1 MNLKLRNK
9 LILSYVLLAIII
21 IGIISLLINFS
32 VRKNFENYIIDEHE
46 QRVSD
51 IRNNIRHSYV
61 QNNGFDINDIEHIGI
76 KAIEKGLIITV
87 NNADL
92 SPLWSAMEHNAGL
105 CEAMIANVKKNM
117 FNHYS
122 RWEGNYTE
130 DTFDIIV
137 DNAIVGTIN
146 VGYLGPFYFNEEE
159 LYFLTSINRVLFYVG
174 FFSMFLAILIGIII
188 ANGVTKPIETVIH
201 HLNNMHDTTISE
213 APNNFIKTLEL
224 KALYDSAQTLQKRIG
239 EQEKLRKQLT
249 QDMAHELKTPLT
261 SIQGQMEAMIDGIFP
276 MNTERIGSC
285 FEEIIRIKTLISEI
299 ESLSLLENSYTELN
313 LDDFDFFKLISI
325 VAQNFETELIEH
337 QMTMNITLGDQYN
350 PKSYEHFY
358 GDADKIK
365 QVFIN
370 LLSNSIKYAG
380 DGTQISIIL
389 NNYNHG
395 DYLIQFKDNGR
406 GIQEKDAP
414 FIFERFYRADPSRS
428 GNNGIGIGLTLTQSI
443 IQKHMGKI
451 ELVNTEGVG
460 TEFNITFPRTLSQKQ
475 NTNRT

>member
-1 MNLKLRNK
+1 MNLKLRYK
-9 LILSYVLLAIII
+9 LILSYVLLAMMI

-32 VRKNFENYIIDEHE
+32 VRKSFENYTIEEHE

-61 QNNGFDINDIEHIGI
+61 QNNGFDIEDIEHIGI
-76 KAIEKGLIITV
+76 KSIEKGLIITV

-92 SPLWSAMEHNAGL
+92 SPMWSAMEHNAGL
-105 CEAMIANVKKNM
+105 CEAMIANVRENM
-117 FNHYS
+117 FNYYS

-130 DTFDIIV
+130 DSFDIIV

-146 VGYLGPFYFNEEE
+146 VGYLGPFYFNDEA
-159 LYFLTSINRVLFYVG
+159 LYFLTSINHVLTFVG
-174 FFSMFLAILIGIII
+174 VFSMIIAVIIGIII

-201 HLNNMHDTTISE
+201 HLNSMHDTTISE

-224 KALYDSAQTLQKRIG
+224 KALYDSALTLQKRIE

-276 MNTERIGSC
+276 MNTERIASC

-299 ESLSLLENSYTELN
+299 ESLSILENSFTELN
-313 LDDFDFFKLISI
+313 LDDFNFFKLITM
-325 VAQNFETELIEH
+325 VAQNFETELVEH
-337 QMTMNITLGDQYN
+337 HMTMDIIKGENYN
-350 PKSYEHFY
+350 SKRYEHFY
-358 GDADKIK
+358 ADSDKIR

-370 LLSNSIKYAG
+370 LISNSIKYAG
-380 DGTQISIIL
+380 DGSQIRIIL
-389 NNYNHG
+389 NNSTSG
-395 DYLIQFKDNGR
+395 DYLIQFRDNGR

-414 FIFERFYRADPSRS
+414 FIFERFYRADPSRT
-428 GNNGIGIGLTLTQSI
+428 GHNGIGIGLTLAQSI
-443 IQKHMGKI
+443 IQKHQGKI
-451 ELVNTEGVG
+451 VLTNTKDVG
-460 TEFNITFPRTLSQKQ
+460 IEFLITFPQTA
-475 NTNRT
+475 